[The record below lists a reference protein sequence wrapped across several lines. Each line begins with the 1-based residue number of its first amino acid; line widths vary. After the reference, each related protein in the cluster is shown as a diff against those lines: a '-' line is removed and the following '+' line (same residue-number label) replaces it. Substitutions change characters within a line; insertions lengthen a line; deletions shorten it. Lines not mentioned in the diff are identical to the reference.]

1 MEDYRAWALAQGA
14 ERIARAAGSRS
25 PVLPVPGDWCASPG
39 AGLASR
45 RGADPAA
52 VAAALARG
60 TDLAGSWFDRAE
72 ALGGYV
78 NLRLA
83 PAWYGAVASAAV
95 VPGPVAETA
104 VPPCPPS
111 GSPCAGGL
119 EVSLP
124 ECRRDCTAC
133 PGRPAGRGEPR
144 LAGRYTARR
153 MAALAGRGGGEPPPV
168 WAPGDRE
175 LLRLTAEYP
184 ARRREP
190 GPALG
195 RYLAALA
202 RQLWRWSRSPG
213 RSSGPAPGCWRRD
226 TGSCPGDLQKFTLPT
241 GFRL

>member
-14 ERIARAAGSRS
+14 ERIARAAGEPGLR
-25 PVLPVPGDWCASPG
+25 PLPVPGGLVRQSGSFWPG
-39 AGLASR
+39 IPAGC
-45 RGADPAA
+45 GPGGGGGGPG
-52 VAAALARG
+52 RG

-104 VPPCPPS
+104 VPPCPAFP
-111 GSPCAGGL
+111 
-119 EVSLP
+119 
-124 ECRRDCTAC
+124 
-133 PGRPAGRGEPR
+133 
-144 LAGRYTARR
+144 
-153 MAALAGRGGGEPPPV
+153 AALARGTGSFSAGVPSGLYRLPWPPGRTGRTPPGWSGIPPGA
-168 WAPGDRE
+168 WRRWPGAAAGSRLLSGPPGDRE

-202 RQLWRWSRSPG
+202 RQLWRLEPV
-213 RSSGPAPGCWRRD
+213 SGAVQRACAGVLGGRD
-226 TGSCPGDLQKFTLPT
+226 TGQLSG
-241 GFRL
+241 

>member
-14 ERIARAAGSRS
+14 ERIARAAGE
-25 PVLPVPGDWCASPG
+25 PVSGRCRFQGDWCASPG
-39 AGLASR
+39 AFGLASR

-104 VPPCPPS
+104 VPPCPAFPAALAP
-111 GSPCAGGL
+111 GDWKFL
-119 EVSLP
+119 
-124 ECRRDCTAC
+124 CRSAVGTV
-133 PGRPAGRGEPR
+133 PPALAARQDGENPAW
-144 LAGRYTARR
+144 LVRYTARR

-195 RYLAALA
+195 RYLAALV
-202 RQLWRWSRSPG
+202 RQLWRLEPV
-213 RSSGPAPGCWRRD
+213 SGAVQRACAGVLAAGYRQLS
-226 TGSCPGDLQKFTLPT
+226 G
-241 GFRL
+241 

>member
-1 MEDYRAWALAQGA
+1 MALN
-14 ERIARAAGSRS
+14 I
-25 PVLPVPGDWCASPG
+25 LCACLLYTS
-39 AGLASR
+39 
-45 RGADPAA
+45 
-52 VAAALARG
+52 
-60 TDLAGSWFDRAE
+60 
-72 ALGGYV
+72 LGGYV

-104 VPPCPPS
+104 VPPCPAFPAALAP
-111 GSPCAGGL
+111 GDWKFL
-119 EVSLP
+119 
-124 ECRRDCTAC
+124 CRSAVGTV
-133 PGRPAGRGEPR
+133 PPALAARQDGENPAW
-144 LAGRYTARR
+144 LVRYTARR

-202 RQLWRWSRSPG
+202 RQLWRLEPV
-213 RSSGPAPGCWRRD
+213 SGAVQRACAGVLAAGYRQLS
-226 TGSCPGDLQKFTLPT
+226 G
-241 GFRL
+241 